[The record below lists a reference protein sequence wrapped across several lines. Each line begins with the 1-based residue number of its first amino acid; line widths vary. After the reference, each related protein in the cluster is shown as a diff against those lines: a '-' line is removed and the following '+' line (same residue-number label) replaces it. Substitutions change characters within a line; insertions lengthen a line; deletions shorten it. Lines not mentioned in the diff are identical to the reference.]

1 MKSVA
6 ETFPK
11 FCTDLTESLLKNL
24 PNSRNKFDINSVHQY
39 YKNVELKDN
48 FNLNLTTEKKI
59 SEVLQFIG
67 ISKRAG
73 IYNIPGRFLK
83 DGANILAKPIA
94 KICNTSI
101 SSGLFPS
108 DCKIANLKS
117 LYKKRS
123 NTNPESFRPISVL
136 PLISKVIERIVY
148 DQVGNFLLQNNILYN
163 YQSGY
168 RKNHSTDLCHS
179 FLKDKILKD
188 FDKGLF
194 MGMMLNSFW

>member
-73 IYNIPGRFLK
+73 IYDISGRFLK
-83 DGANILAKPIA
+83 DCANILAKPIA

-179 FLKDKILKD
+179 FLNDKILKD

-194 MGMMLNSFW
+194 MGMMLNSSR